1 MLVLKLLAM
10 LIACYVLWRGIAR
23 FGLGLQKAVAW
34 LLLCIGVV
42 VATVFGT
49 TTQWVLP
56 GFQGAALGAGAGWL
70 IGILAFSFIGPQGI
84 VPLGIAIGARLMAL
98 IFSGV
103 GGVSGLAGRI
113 GPMTVVSIPAMIVWV
128 PIVVLAFVIYGRA
141 KKS

>member
-23 FGLGLQKAVAW
+23 FRPGLQKAVAW

-56 GFQGAALGAGAGWL
+56 GFQGAALGAGAGWV
-70 IGILAFSFIGPQGI
+70 IGMVIFSFIGPQGI
-84 VPLGIAIGARLMAL
+84 VPLGIAIGARVMAL

-103 GGVSGLAGRI
+103 GGVSGLAGSI
-113 GPMTVVSIPAMIVWV
+113 GPKTVVSIPAMIVWV

-141 KKS
+141 KKA